1 VAYRYIGNKTR
12 LLPWLLELIGREI
25 PAGGTVADLMC
36 GTGSVAAA
44 LRGRGNRVI
53 ASDLMTYA
61 VYHARVRLKLAR
73 APQFRR
79 LEVSGYHNVLAELNS
94 LPPRDGFFHREYSPA
109 GAPAAGCKPRQYLSP
124 ENAGRLDAITGRISA
139 FEDAGLLSE
148 NETALLRHDLVL
160 ATNRVANIAGT
171 YGHYWSKWTR
181 AAGTPL
187 ALRPSE
193 FDSGL
198 RTDHLVTQGRAED
211 VARSV
216 SADLCYLDPPYTKRQ
231 YAANYHLIETV
242 ARGDTPEAV
251 GVSGLRPWRDQY
263 SDFCSKLRLW
273 DAFTQVIETIDC
285 TKVLI
290 SYSEDGLIPRDDML
304 DFLAGFG
311 HVSCERISFP
321 RFRSNQSDLP
331 QSLTEFVFVIDRS
344 RRPGIAISPPS
355 RLEDYTAKNV
365 AAVPRAA

>member
-1 VAYRYIGNKTR
+1 MAYRYIGNKTR
-12 LLPWLLELIGREI
+12 LLPWLLSLIGREI
-25 PAGGTVADLMC
+25 PDGGTVADLMC

-44 LRGRGNRVI
+44 LREQGHRVI

-61 VYHARVRLKLAR
+61 VYHARVRLRLAR

-79 LEVSGYHNVLAELNS
+79 LELGGYHNVLETLNS
-94 LPPRDGFFHREYSPA
+94 LAPQDGHFRLEYSPA
-109 GAPAAGCKPRQYLSP
+109 GTPVAGCKPRQYLST
-124 ENAGRLDAITGRISA
+124 ENAERLDAITRRISE
-139 FEDAGLLSE
+139 FEQAELLSE

-181 AAGTPL
+181 AAGTS
-187 ALRPSE
+187 LRLSPSE
-193 FDSGL
+193 FVSGA
-198 RTDHLVTQGRAED
+198 RTDHIVTQGRAED
-211 VARSV
+211 VAPSV

-242 ARGDTPEAV
+242 ARGDAPEAI

-273 DAFTQVIETIDC
+273 DAFTQVIEKIDC
-285 TKVLI
+285 SKILI
-290 SYSEDGLIPRDDML
+290 SYSEDGLVPRDDML
-304 DFLAGFG
+304 DFLAEFG
-311 HVSCERISFP
+311 HVTCERISFP

-344 RRPGIAISPPS
+344 RRPGIAIPPAS
-355 RLEDYTAKNV
+355 RLEDYMPKDVDAI
-365 AAVPRAA
+365 PRAA